1 MFAFPAVVPGT
12 TVTVSPSIVAVAI
25 FVASELTVSSPLV
38 ALFVTVNVPLVGYT
52 YVPLL
57 AEIDKSL
64 EVATPLYVT
73 STSPSSVSFNANLYL
88 SSTIISAFLSSIISL
103 ELISYFLSPLLIWS
117 K

>member
-12 TVTVSPSIVAVAI
+12 TVTVFPSIVAVAI

-38 ALFVTVNVPLVGYT
+38 ALFVTVNVPPFGYT

-64 EVATPLYVT
+64 EAATP
-73 STSPSSVSFNANLYL
+73 
-88 SSTIISAFLSSIISL
+88 
-103 ELISYFLSPLLIWS
+103 
-117 K
+117 